1 MVRSSRWHPRLGA
14 SCCDGRV
21 MGKLPFET
29 AMWGHCLILLTRG
42 DGSVREAGEKC
53 FQVREHATTEWRR
66 HTEVALQDG
75 ADTTLNGGELCLQ
88 F

>member
-1 MVRSSRWHPRLGA
+1 MGA
-14 SCCDGRV
+14 TCCDGRV

-29 AMWGHCLILLTRG
+29 ARRGHSLILLTRG

-53 FQVREHATTEWRR
+53 FQVREHTTREWRL
-66 HTEVALQDG
+66 HTEVAPQDG
-75 ADTTLNGGELCLQ
+75 ADTTLTGGEPCLQ